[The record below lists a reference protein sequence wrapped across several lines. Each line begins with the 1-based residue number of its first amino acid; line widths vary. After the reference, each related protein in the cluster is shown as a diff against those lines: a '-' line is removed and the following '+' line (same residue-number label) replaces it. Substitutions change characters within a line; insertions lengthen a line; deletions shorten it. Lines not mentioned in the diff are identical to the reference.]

1 MVADDVLNS
10 RMAQQ
15 GFVYEENTVK
25 FLAPMG
31 LCEKVFAGASHDKPD
46 LTLLRGKESAGCEL
60 KITAASAGSLVLKH
74 TNGKWGFNDTS
85 DDPEKDFIAGIAKK
99 VGLMKLIEKSW
110 KTKPL
115 KRTPVDATLKAQI
128 GKMTPEQIYRRD
140 QANFPDIIGSIPATA
155 IEEYYNAKKT
165 WYVNVGTHGFY
176 LMGTKDPLGYNKRL
190 AKIKMPAIPMFGKA
204 AQAKYRAR
212 VQYKGSNA
220 YQFTFEMQFAI
231 PSANKSPYNI
241 APVDGKSVT
250 ILKKDANISCL
261 TA

>member
-1 MVADDVLNS
+1 
-10 RMAQQ
+10 MAQQ

-204 AQAKYRAR
+204 AQAKRELITAPQHRIVECGHPSPLSAR
-212 VQYKGSNA
+212 FFMGCRCFSKINA
-220 YQFTFEMQFAI
+220 HLGEGGL
-231 PSANKSPYNI
+231 
-241 APVDGKSVT
+241 APMDWQLPDV
-250 ILKKDANISCL
+250 
-261 TA
+261 